1 LRELPVRNFYAR
13 AWIMLFFL
21 GKINETFIRG
31 FYLADQDEWKDKA
44 IRNYGV
50 YQTMKHNT
58 APSVDGKLPE

>member
-31 FYLADQDEWKDKA
+31 FYFADQDEWKDKA

-50 YQTMKHNT
+50 YQTMKYNT
-58 APSVDGKLPE
+58 APTVDGKLPE